1 MAQKRQRAHR
11 FLIDQIVQLIFSH
24 DKAMDAK
31 AVNISSSGILVATS
45 EAVEPG
51 TPVFLLLSAELGFSE
66 KIIRA
71 EGIIARCVKE
81 SNDFLLGI
89 EFSVIEE
96 EDVKTIEDLDP
107 HEALSASTSHE
118 TT

>member
-1 MAQKRQRAHR
+1 MAKRQRAHR

-24 DKAMDAK
+24 DKAMDSK

-51 TPVFLLLSAELGFSE
+51 TPVFLLLSAELGYSE

-71 EGIIARCVKE
+71 EGIVTRCTRE
-81 SNDFLLGI
+81 SNDHLLGI
-89 EFSVIEE
+89 EFSIIEE
-96 EDVKTIEDLDP
+96 EDIKTIEDLDP
-107 HEALSASTSHE
+107 HEAISASVVNE